1 MQKIEDLRVKKE
13 NLEIHY
19 EDWIN
24 NENTNTV
31 NFDNLIITKL
41 TYQ

>member
-41 TYQ
+41 IHQ